1 MTSDMTS
8 DMTTISEA
16 IIDVQTPDGTMAV
29 LSKRPAGD
37 EAVPTVVI
45 FHDAPGIR
53 GSMHDFA
60 RRFAAEGYHVL
71 VPDLFY
77 RRGRMLGWE
86 AHEVTPEIREKV
98 NANLHSLTDDTIQ
111 QDLDATLAAFDIP
124 DDAEMGTIGFCLG
137 ARAIFRT
144 LMRLPDRFVVGA
156 TWHPSLLHMAPD
168 PPYETAGQL
177 TQPVYIGIG
186 TADQVQSI
194 EMQQQFFDAVEPL
207 DHVEVA
213 IFEGADHGFTWPKAP
228 NYHEE
233 AATTSWEKTTELF
246 ARVLKP

>member
-1 MTSDMTS
+1 MTSDMTN
-8 DMTTISEA
+8 ICEA
-16 IIDVQTPDGTMAV
+16 IIDVATPDGTMAV
-29 LSKRPAGD
+29 LSKRPEGD
-37 EAVPTVVI
+37 EVVPTVVI

-53 GSMHDFA
+53 GSIHDFA

-124 DDAEMGTIGFCLG
+124 DDLEMGTIGFCLG

-144 LMRLPDRFVVGA
+144 IMRQPDRFVVGS
-156 TWHPSLLHMAPD
+156 TWHPSLLVDDTDDSPHL
-168 PPYETAGQL
+168 TAHEL
-177 TQPVYIGIG
+177 SRPVYFGIG
-186 TADQVQSI
+186 TEDQVQSI

-246 ARVLKP
+246 ARALKP